1 MKKIDEKVIYPEL
14 SYNIVGMLFNIYNN
28 LGYGYRE
35 KHYQKALEEELIK
48 NNIPYKKELSSKMDY
63 NNKTIA
69 RYFLDF
75 LIEDKI
81 VLEIKV
87 ADDFYRSHI
96 SQILSYL
103 KSTGLKLGILAIF
116 TPEGIKTKRILN

>member
-14 SYNIVGMLFNIYNN
+14 SNNIVGMLFNIYNN
-28 LGYGYRE
+28 LGFGYRE

-48 NNIPYKKELSSKMDY
+48 NSISYKKELSSTMDY

-81 VLEIKV
+81 ILEIKV

-116 TPEGIKTKRILN
+116 TPEGIKIKRILN